1 MTQQEKWDLSKK
13 IIGHYATNI
22 KPESTGLKIGMEYT
36 LIDVSE
42 NMAMTVKAQVR
53 IMGFKTA
60 DYAQYE
66 NLLYVIVKIKRQ
78 GKKRFSTNQ
87 YLIKLKGSQLFLSDD
102 VLKTDT
108 ENYYNGMSVMRGN
121 ARINLIID
129 PSETL
134 ESMKQKIEKYND
146 YKLSDL
152 SCISLWDSKDQNK
165 EQRLNGG
172 EY

>member
-1 MTQQEKWDLSKK
+1 MTQQEQK

-36 LIDVSE
+36 LIEVNEDIGLTS
-42 NMAMTVKAQVR
+42 KCQVR
-53 IMGFKTA
+53 IMGFKIE
-60 DYAQYE
+60 DFAQYE
-66 NLLYVIVKIKRQ
+66 NLLYIIVKIKRR

-87 YLIKLKGSQLFLSDD
+87 YLIKLKASQLFLSAD

-129 PSETL
+129 SSETL
-134 ESMKQKIEKYND
+134 ENMKQKIEKYND

-152 SCISLWDSKDQNK
+152 SRVSLWDSQDQDK
-165 EQRLNGG
+165 EQRLNGE

>member
-1 MTQQEKWDLSKK
+1 MRYK
-13 IIGHYATNI
+13 I
-22 KPESTGLKIGMEYT
+22 E
-36 LIDVSE
+36 D
-42 NMAMTVKAQVR
+42 
-53 IMGFKTA
+53 F
-60 DYAQYE
+60 AQYE
-66 NLLYVIVKIKRQ
+66 NLLYIIVKIKRR

-87 YLIKLKGSQLFLSDD
+87 YLIKLKASQLFLSAD

-129 PSETL
+129 SSETL
-134 ESMKQKIEKYND
+134 ENMKQKIEKYND

-152 SCISLWDSKDQNK
+152 SRVSLWDSQDQDK
-165 EQRLNGG
+165 EQRLNGE